1 MLPKLNHSFASKQS
15 ISRYICILILAKVS
29 ATLHTVLHCTKELKL
44 NKGIE
49 KPRQT
54 TKRAAA
60 EKSQLS
66 EFADCSLDTFWE
78 KFREDI
84 CSNRAVIFH
93 PPLLSIARSQT
104 RINQVELKL
113 QNRL

>member
-1 MLPKLNHSFASKQS
+1 M
-15 ISRYICILILAKVS
+15 AKVS
-29 ATLHTVLHCTKELKL
+29 AMLDTALHCTKELKL

-49 KPRQT
+49 KPRQI

-66 EFADCSLDTFWE
+66 EFTDCSLDTFWE

-84 CSNRAVIFH
+84 CSNRTVIFH
-93 PPLLSIARSQT
+93 PPVLSIALSQT
-104 RINQVELKL
+104 RMNQVELRQ
-113 QNRL
+113 QNRLYKNFSPTSVQTQSA

>member
-1 MLPKLNHSFASKQS
+1 MP
-15 ISRYICILILAKVS
+15 ILARVS
-29 ATLHTVLHCTKELKL
+29 AMLHTALHCTKELKL

-49 KPRQT
+49 KPRQI

-66 EFADCSLDTFWE
+66 QFADCSLDTFWE

-84 CSNRAVIFH
+84 CSNTGVIFY
-93 PPLLSIARSQT
+93 PPPLSIAISQT
-104 RINQVELKL
+104 RMNQVELKQ
-113 QNRL
+113 QNRLYKNFSPTSVQTQSA